1 VKYPSPFSCINK
13 SEDNSEERLVATT
26 KKISQLDNVTDE
38 ILTGEA
44 ILPVVI
50 ADPLTP
56 NRKAKVNQLFKG
68 VSGGSINS
76 PGLSF
81 DLDRSTGL
89 YQNNY
94 EEIGISFGS
103 SAFYLSKIVES
114 STFVT
119 NRIQAL
125 AQEQNANITFQPKG
139 SGVVSVQSGSLF
151 RLQDS
156 QFEIVDDT
164 SSARRARFELSGIGT
179 GLRLFALPTI
189 NVGNSTTLVGTNTN
203 QTLTNKIIRVDTD
216 DLFIFDGNKEAK
228 FGIDWIETPSGTK
241 TYFFP
246 DPGPGITQS
255 NIVDDISTQTI
266 SNKTLV
272 QPSMA
277 ANATTQFKVLFD
289 SSQLTQTRTV
299 IIPDI
304 NVRLLG
310 DESTQVV
317 SNKTYLAPIFAD
329 PSDQTKKVNFEFS
342 NLVSSTNNS
351 FSFPTTLNNAGAT
364 SILVTERATQT
375 LRNKSYDKPEF
386 VDIVSVGR
394 RIRFDLSNITS
405 TRVISFPD
413 EDATLLSTSNT
424 STLEGIAFSGSI
436 SADSFGGRL
445 RLRTHFLAG
454 W

>member
-1 VKYPSPFSCINK
+1 M
-13 SEDNSEERLVATT
+13 ATT
-26 KKISQLDNVTDE
+26 RKISQLDNVTDE
-38 ILTGEA
+38 VLTGEA
-44 ILPVVI
+44 ILPIVI
-50 ADPLTP
+50 ADPLIP
-56 NRKAKVNQLFKG
+56 NRKAKVNQLFRG
-68 VSGGSINS
+68 ISGGSIDN
-76 PGLSF
+76 PGLAF
-81 DLDRSTGL
+81 DLDRNTGIF
-89 YQNNY
+89 QNTTN
-94 EEIGISFGS
+94 EIGITFGT
-103 SAFYLSKIVES
+103 SALYLTKITES
-114 STFVT
+114 STLAT

-125 AQEQNANITFQPKG
+125 AAEQNANITFQPKG
-139 SGVVSVQSGSLF
+139 SGVVTVSSGSLM

-203 QTLTNKIIRVDTD
+203 QTLTNKTIRFTPEEF
-216 DLFIFDGNKEAK
+216 FIVKQNKEIK
-228 FGIDWIETPSGTK
+228 FDIDWIETPSGTK

-246 DPGPGITQS
+246 DPGPGIIQS
-255 NIVDDISTQTI
+255 NIVDDISAQTI

-277 ANATTQFKVLFD
+277 ANATTQLKVLFD

-299 IIPDI
+299 TIPDT

-310 DESTQVV
+310 DESTQNV
-317 SNKTYLAPIFAD
+317 SNKTYISPVFAD
-329 PSDQTKKVNFEFS
+329 TSDQTKKVNFNLS
-342 NLVSSTNNS
+342 NIITNTNNS
-351 FSFPTTLNNAGAT
+351 FSFPTVLNNDGAT

-386 VDIVSVGR
+386 VDVVSAGS

-405 TRVISFPD
+405 TRVISFPN

-424 STLEGIAFSGSI
+424 DSLEGVAFSGPI

>member
-1 VKYPSPFSCINK
+1 M
-13 SEDNSEERLVATT
+13 ATT
-26 KKISQLDNVTDE
+26 RKISQLDNVTDE
-38 ILTGEA
+38 VLTGEA

-50 ADPLTP
+50 ADPLIP
-56 NRKAKVNQLFKG
+56 NRKAKVSQLFKG
-68 VSGGSINS
+68 ISGGTIDN

-81 DLDRSTGL
+81 DLDRTTGL

-94 EEIGISFGS
+94 EEIGITFGT
-103 SAFYLSKIVES
+103 SAFYLSKITES
-114 STFVT
+114 ATFAT

-125 AQEQNANITFQPKG
+125 AQEQNANIIFQPKG
-139 SGVVSVQSGSLF
+139 SGTVGVSSGSLF
-151 RLQDS
+151 RLQDT
-156 QFEIVDDT
+156 QFELVDDT

-189 NVGNSTTLVGTNTN
+189 NVGNSTTLVGTNTS
-203 QTLTNKIIRVDTD
+203 QTLTNKIIRVNTD
-216 DLFIFDGNKEAK
+216 DLIIFEGNKEAK
-228 FGIDWIETPSGTK
+228 FDIDWIETPSGTK

-246 DPGPGITQS
+246 DPGPGIIQS
-255 NIVDDISTQTI
+255 NIVDDISRQTI

-272 QPSMA
+272 QPSFA
-277 ANATTQFKVLFD
+277 ANATTQLKVLVD
-289 SSQLTQTRTV
+289 SSQLTQTRT
-299 IIPDI
+299 ITIPDL

-310 DESTQVV
+310 DESTQNV
-317 SNKTYLAPIFAD
+317 SNKTYISPIFSD
-329 PSDQTKKVNFEFS
+329 TQDQTKKVNFELS
-342 NLVSSTNNS
+342 NLVTNTNNA

-375 LRNKSYDKPEF
+375 LRNKFYDKPEF
-386 VDIVSVGR
+386 VDVVSAGR

-405 TRVISFPD
+405 TRVISFPN

-424 STLEGIAFSGSI
+424 DSLEGISFSGSI